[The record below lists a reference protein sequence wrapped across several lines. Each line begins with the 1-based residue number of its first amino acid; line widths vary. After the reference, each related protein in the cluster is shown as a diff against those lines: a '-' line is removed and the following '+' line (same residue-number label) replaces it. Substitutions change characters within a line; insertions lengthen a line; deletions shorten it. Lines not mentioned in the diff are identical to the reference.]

1 MSWEM
6 AALVGAGG
14 AVGALMRFALTRAL
28 AEFSNRRD
36 FPLNTLLINLGGS
49 ALLGW
54 LMASAQSADLPV
66 HESPLFMVAGLG
78 FCGALTTFSTFAV
91 ETRQLAARSFW
102 RALGYVVLT
111 VGGGVGSFALALILS
126 G

>member
-1 MSWEM
+1 M

-14 AVGALMRFALTRAL
+14 AVGALVRFALTRTL
-28 AEFSNRRD
+28 LGVSNRLG

-54 LMASAQSADLPV
+54 LMAGVRAADSPMY
-66 HESPLFMVAGLG
+66 ESPLLMFAGFG

-102 RALGYVVLT
+102 RASGYGVLT
-111 VGGGVGSFALALILS
+111 VGGAVGAFALALTLS
-126 G
+126 A

>member
-1 MSWEM
+1 M

-14 AVGALMRFALTRAL
+14 AVGALMRFALTRILLDA
-28 AEFSNRRD
+28 SNRLG

-54 LMASAQSADLPV
+54 LMASAQGAEVPV
-66 HESPLFMVAGLG
+66 HQNPMFMFAGLG

-91 ETRQLAARSFW
+91 EARQLAACSPL
-102 RALGYVVLT
+102 RASGYVLLT
-111 VGGGVGSFALALILS
+111 LGGAVGSFALALSLS
-126 G
+126 A